1 MKLRFWKKEERAEP
15 RKVEFED
22 ALLMALLGKTDMNRE
37 KALQIPTLAADINM
51 IADFVAST
59 PVKLYREEVD
69 GGKRKTHEVR
79 DDIRV
84 SLLNDSTGDTMSPE
98 EMWHAVVQ
106 DYFLGKGAYIY
117 INRERGQPRSL
128 HYVKEEEVSIT
139 EYVDPIFKDYDIYVM
154 GQKYYPFDFIKVLRN
169 TRNGAFGESL
179 VKENNLVL
187 SVAYNSLKF
196 ENALVK
202 KGGNKKGFIESD
214 HKLDK
219 PAMDALKDAF
229 RMQYTNEEENVIV
242 LNDGCKFNESS
253 NTSVEMQLNENKRTN
268 ASEVGKL
275 LHISENLLN
284 GTSATVK
291 PEDEIRKFIKIAVIP
306 VMEHIESALNK
317 DLLMEKEKGSFYFA
331 FDKKELLK
339 GTAKERYETYKAGIE
354 SKVLT
359 IDEARYLEDMEA
371 LGMDFM
377 NFNISDVL
385 YDVKTKQM
393 LSLNTNKVEDM
404 EHLEGGE
411 GIEDRDQ
418 E

>member
-1 MKLRFWKKEERAEP
+1 MRLRFWKKEERADP
-15 RKVEFED
+15 QQVSFED
-22 ALLMALLGKTDMNRE
+22 ALLQAILGKTDMTRK
-37 KALQIPTLAADINM
+37 KAQQIPTLAADINM

-59 PVKLYREEVD
+59 PIKLYREEVAN
-69 GGKRKTHEVR
+69 GKRKTHEVT
-79 DDIRV
+79 DDVRV
-84 SLLNDSTGDTMSPE
+84 ALLNDSTGDTLSPA

-117 INRERGQPRSL
+117 INRERGCPKSL
-128 HYVKEEEVSIT
+128 HYVKEENVSIT
-139 EYVDPIFKDYDIYVM
+139 EYVDPIFKDFDIYVM
-154 GQKYYPFDFIKVLRN
+154 GTKYYPHEFIKVLRN

-179 VKENNLVL
+179 VKENDLVL

-196 ENALVK
+196 ENALVQ
-202 KGGNKKGFIESD
+202 KGGNKKGYIESENRLS
-214 HKLDK
+214 KE
-219 PAMDALKDAF
+219 AMDELKDAF
-229 RMQYTNEEENVIV
+229 RKQYSNDEENVIV
-242 LNDGCKFNESS
+242 LNSGCHFNESS
-253 NTSVEMQLNENKRTN
+253 NTSVEMQLNENKQTN

-275 LHISENLLN
+275 IHVSENLLN
-284 GTSATVK
+284 SSSATVK
-291 PEDEIRKFIKIAVIP
+291 PEDEIRKFVKIAVIP
-306 VMEHIESALNK
+306 VMEHIEAALNK
-317 DLLMEKEKGSFYFA
+317 DLLLEREKGSFYFA

-371 LGMDFM
+371 LGMEYM

-385 YDVKTKQM
+385 YDVKTRQM

-404 EHLEGGE
+404 EHLNGGE
-411 GIEDRDQ
+411 ENEDRDP